1 MKMEVLTYIVELIP
15 TVGFPIACVIAM
27 AAFIFYVY
35 KRQAEENKANIQSIQ
50 STSKEREDK
59 LYIEI
64 KENREINAKA
74 IETIAKYSEKLDV
87 IQNDV
92 NEIKTDIT
100 IITERLN

>member
-35 KRQAEENKANIQSIQ
+35 KRMEVN
-50 STSKEREDK
+50 TKEREDI
-59 LYIEI
+59 LYNEI
-64 KENREINAKA
+64 KENREINKKA
-74 IETIAKYSEKLDV
+74 IDTIAHYAEKLDV

-92 NEIKTDIT
+92 NDIKTDIT
-100 IITERLN
+100 VITKIIGSGD

>member
-1 MKMEVLTYIVELIP
+1 M
-15 TVGFPIACVIAM
+15 
-27 AAFIFYVY
+27 
-35 KRQAEENKANIQSIQ
+35 
-50 STSKEREDK
+50 EDK

-64 KENREINAKA
+64 KENREINVKA